1 MTAITF
7 PTSPTVGQTYVATN
21 AVTYVW
27 TGDRWSSSQSISNN
41 QAKYYVEGGD
51 SSFEYNSQIDGILD
65 GGDSQGQIATAP
77 IVTLS
82 LGNTELNNSYSSG
95 YIGYTVT
102 GAGITEVGIIQTVTT
117 ENYPANGDTLYA
129 AAVDYCVGGNVYGS
143 AGDTILK
150 YPLRTGNNHLSGPDC
165 GIDSIETS
173 IPLDTLIQ
181 QWITA
186 YHGYGNVDYD
196 IYAYART
203 ANGVYISSVIN
214 WTGYFPCLVAGTLM
228 SLANG
233 TQKKIEDITYDDVLS
248 VWNFDLGELSE
259 ARPLWVKRKQTAGQ
273 YTLVKFSDGTELRT
287 VGHHIFNKQAGEFTK
302 IILDDTPVGTITV
315 NEQGQEITIVSKEL
329 VKDTVDYYNIWTQ
342 YHLNAYA
349 NGVLTGNRY
358 CNIYPV
364 VDMKYVKDD
373 RALRSVEEFAGIDS
387 KYILGM
393 RLQEQVFDLPF
404 IQTMVDRI
412 ESLDS
417 QAVTTA

>member
-7 PTSPTVGQTYVATN
+7 PTTATVGQSYVATN
-21 AVTYVW
+21 AVTYTW
-27 TGDRWSSSQSISNN
+27 TGDRWSARQAIANT

-51 SSFEYNSQIDGILD
+51 SSSTYIENVNGLLD
-65 GGDSQGQIATAP
+65 GGFSNGGTGISITVVSYNLTEGGYGNNDGTVTYSISGSPATAAGVIISGKTVSFTQTKTGSYDQGTNTVSWSGYGIDGNLWGQIAS
-77 IVTLS
+77 VTVFAVDTN
-82 LGNTELNNSYSSG
+82 GFTY
-95 YIGYTVT
+95 YATVT
-102 GAGITEVGIIQTVTT
+102 DMWDI
-117 ENYPANGDTLYA
+117 P
-129 AAVDYCVGGNVYGS
+129 YG
-143 AGDTILK
+143 
-150 YPLRTGNNHLSGPDC
+150 
-165 GIDSIETS
+165 
-173 IPLDTLIQ
+173 
-181 QWITA
+181 
-186 YHGYGNVDYD
+186 
-196 IYAYART
+196 
-203 ANGVYISSVIN
+203 
-214 WTGYFPCLVAGTLM
+214 PCLVAGTLM

-259 ARPLWVKRKQTAGQ
+259 ARPLWVKRKQTASQ

-302 IILDDTPVGTITV
+302 IITDDTPVGTVTV

-329 VKDTVDYYNIWTQ
+329 VKDVVDYYNIWTQ

-373 RALRSVEEFAGIDS
+373 RALRSAEEFADIDS
-387 KYILGM
+387 KYISGM
-393 RLQEQVFDLPF
+393 RLPEQTFDLAF

-412 ESLDS
+412 ETLDS
-417 QAVTTA
+417 HAVTTA